1 MKLNHGSVMVLHG
14 NIRTNAWYLHGI
26 PKSLKNLCKYLLI
39 HFWKCYRTFP
49 CQHISISLQ
58 SICSSLP
65 FEYGSEILNWLARK
79 TSPLWLI
86 VISVRGS
93 SSSTR
98 LTDWIQAPSRFC
110 RHNKAK
116 QNRKVR
122 MSHSSTHNIS
132 SYRTTAS
139 NTMDE
144 CQHRETNLSDHLFQF
159 WLIQ

>member
-1 MKLNHGSVMVLHG
+1 MVLSWYYIVILGQKH
-14 NIRTNAWYLHGI
+14 WYLHGI
-26 PKSLKNLCKYLLI
+26 PKYFCP
-39 HFWKCYRTFP
+39 WKTYGNTYWYIFGSVIA
-49 CQHISISLQ
+49 CQRISISLQ
-58 SICSSLP
+58 SSCSSLP

-86 VISVRGS
+86 VISVCGS

-116 QNRKVR
+116 QNQKVR

-144 CQHRETNLSDHLFQF
+144 CQQKETNLSDHLFQF